1 MSEFLTTDEQ
11 NSPSLN
17 EYPQGHPVRVYLE
30 ENILINKL
38 VKLLHKVDLDQG
50 FEEFNKYFD
59 QLCKI
64 EKHYARKENQLFPY
78 LEKYG
83 WTSPSQNMWAM
94 HDTVRDSVRDIKK
107 ALKTD
112 DVINV
117 KNSSIT
123 LLETIN
129 HIMLVEEQRLFPRA
143 MDMLNEDDWKEMREG
158 DEEIGW
164 MFDTPPVQYPEV
176 EYIHPTKLKKAK
188 NLSFSIEDKTHFDEG
203 YLNMEQVNLMLK
215 FLPVDLTYVDENDK
229 VIFYNRGED
238 RVFPRSAGIIGRE
251 VKFCHPPKSVDQVLR
266 ILEEFKKGTKD
277 VADFWINF
285 KGKFIHIRYFAIRDE
300 DKNYKGVI
308 EMTQDVTDIKK
319 LEGEQRLL
327 DWD

>member
-1 MSEFLTTDEQ
+1 
-11 NSPSLN
+11 
-17 EYPQGHPVRVYLE
+17 
-30 ENILINKL
+30 
-38 VKLLHKVDLDQG
+38 
-50 FEEFNKYFD
+50 
-59 QLCKI
+59 
-64 EKHYARKENQLFPY
+64 
-78 LEKYG
+78 
-83 WTSPSQNMWAM
+83 MWAM

-129 HIMLVEEQRLFPRA
+129 HLMLVEEERLFPRA

-176 EYIHPTKLKKAK
+176 EYIHPTKLEKAK
-188 NLSFSIEDKTHFDEG
+188 NLSFPIEDKTHFDEG